1 MAESEGVGNPN
12 GTDRTG
18 WLRAALDV
26 EIGLTER
33 ERESLTLVIASVDGH
48 GDDGDAD
55 PLARVLQVLAG
66 ALREGDLSM
75 RRSKREFALLLPGAD
90 RFAAAMV
97 CQRIDGVVRAA
108 LREISEVDVS
118 LDFGLAQHTRGIST
132 QEMISAAEAD
142 LANARASHAA

>member
-1 MAESEGVGNPN
+1 MAESGGVGNPS

-33 ERESLTLVIASVDGH
+33 EREPLTLVIASVDAPGADS
-48 GDDGDAD
+48 GDGD

-66 ALREGDLSM
+66 VLREGDLSM
-75 RRSKREFALLLPGAD
+75 RRSKHEFAMLLPGAD

-97 CQRIDGVVRAA
+97 CQRVDGVVRAA
-108 LREISEVDVS
+108 LREI
-118 LDFGLAQHTRGIST
+118 ARST
-132 QEMISAAEAD
+132 CRSTSGSPSAP
-142 LANARASHAA
+142 RASPRRR